1 MPIPAAQELRKPL
14 LEALKD
20 GHPHNYVINDLF
32 GIIAAYIGDDPNEMS
47 SGDKNILKER
57 VKTARDDLKQNGLI
71 SSPSKN
77 TYLITNAGLE
87 ILNDNP
93 AVIDDEYLTRFR
105 TRGNTI
111 NEPEPEQEPEPINFL
126 VPDSESE
133 SDPEQIPE
141 ISPEFDSQ
149 EIPEKSDSP
158 AKALEDVLE
167 KFNAD
172 LAGEILNKVAALPSD
187 KFEKLV
193 IDLLSKMGYRAFQNA
208 RYTTEAFDAPGE
220 DCIHG
225 VILESEP
232 GLTPIYI
239 QARKLSPS
247 KTISKND
254 IQDFISALND
264 KGGKGLFAT
273 TASFSEQAAEFAK
286 GEGILLIDGNRLAN
300 LMITSNFCVSLERT
314 FTIKSFDSE
323 SFSEYEE

>member
-14 LEALKD
+14 LEAFKD

-57 VKTARDDLKQNGLI
+57 VKIARDDLKQNGLI

-93 AVIDDEYLTRFR
+93 AVIDDEYLTRLR
-105 TRGNTI
+105 TRGSTI
-111 NEPEPEQEPEPINFL
+111 NEPEPEPQNFL
-126 VPDSESE
+126 EPESE
-133 SDPEQIPE
+133 SIPE
-141 ISPEFDSQ
+141 SEQTPEIIPASDSQ
-149 EIPEKSDSP
+149 EVPEKSDSP
-158 AKALEDVLE
+158 AKALEEVLE
-167 KFNAD
+167 KFNSD

-254 IQDFISALND
+254 VQDFISALND

-273 TASFSEQAAEFAK
+273 TATFSEQAAEFAK
-286 GEGILLIDGNRLAN
+286 SEGILLIDGNRLAN